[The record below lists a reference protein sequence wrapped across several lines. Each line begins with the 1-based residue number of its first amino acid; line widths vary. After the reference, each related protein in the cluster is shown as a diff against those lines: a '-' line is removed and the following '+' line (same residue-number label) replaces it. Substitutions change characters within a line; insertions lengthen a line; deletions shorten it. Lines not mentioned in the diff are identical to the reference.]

1 MIVGEVS
8 GPASDPANDR
18 NPTTR
23 VLARFTRDALAR
35 DGDRYSLEVDLP
47 AVDRDLYVRVRG
59 TSTDDLEPLEDG
71 LHENPWHDLWFY
83 SNPIFVEVE

>member
-23 VLARFTRDALAR
+23 VHARLTRDALAR

-59 TSTDDLEPLEDG
+59 TSTEDLEPLVDG
-71 LHENPWHDLWFY
+71 TDENPWHDLWFY